1 MTGKSGYVKDKDL
14 SQKEIKRTNMMRPD
28 FSSSNPDLENAVVA
42 NKNVITEEALSSF
55 IDRKKVVDKII
66 NEIISKERFTVN
78 IDLERSVFR
87 R

>member
-14 SQKEIKRTNMMRPD
+14 FQKEIKRTNMMRPD

-55 IDRKKVVDKII
+55 SDRKKVVDKII